1 MSTQVTHFEI
11 DADEPRRLPRFYKEL
26 VGRGVVKA
34 SDADCFH
41 IHLTPAQTELRGGV
55 RLRPLDSPRSW
66 MSCVLV
72 ESIDDT
78 LRAVVRLGGHVIH
91 GAPGKA
97 WSALVQD
104 PEKNVFVV
112 NERDPAA
119 AADACPEEALAFE
132 W

>member
-26 VGRGVVKA
+26 VGRDVVKT

-91 GAPGKA
+91 GAPREGVVRA
-97 WSALVQD
+97 GPGSR
-104 PEKNVFVV
+104 VFVV